1 MTQVSVRRGVLYVS
15 VAAAAWGTGGAAGS
29 LLFQSAGMGPI
40 GVSLWRYLL
49 GALFLLFLI
58 RRRPRPHGRLLLVG
72 AGMAVYQTAYFA
84 AISSSGVA
92 VATVV
97 TMGATPLFT
106 ALGGRLF
113 LGERLDR
120 VGTVCVG
127 AALTGLVMLTG
138 ETALNGTTAQ
148 TGAGAQTPAGIGF
161 ALLSAAGYAAVT
173 LHSRRHHDDPYGT
186 AVGGFA
192 VGALCL
198 APFAL
203 VDGVLP
209 QVTLP
214 TVGLLLYLGAVPT
227 ALAYGLYFRSL
238 SALRAT
244 TVSVI
249 SLGEAVGA
257 AALGVLVFGERL
269 TVLTTAGC
277 LVLLAAVI
285 TLTVHERG

>member
-1 MTQVSVRRGVLYVS
+1 MTRVSVRRGVLYVS

-29 LLFQSAGMGPI
+29 LLFQSAGLGPV

-49 GALFLLFLI
+49 GAVFLLTLV
-58 RRRPRPHGRLLLVG
+58 RRRPRLDSRILLVG
-72 AGMAVYQTAYFA
+72 VGMAVYQTAYFG
-84 AISSSGVA
+84 AISLSGVA

-97 TMGATPLFT
+97 TMGATPVFT

-120 VGTVCVG
+120 VGAVCVS
-127 AALTGLVMLTG
+127 AALAGLILLT
-138 ETALNGTTAQ
+138 A
-148 TGAGAQTPAGIGF
+148 AGAVPAEGTLEEGTLAGIG
-161 ALLSAAGYAAVT
+161 LGLVSAAGYAAVT

-209 QVTLP
+209 HITLP
-214 TVGLLLYLGAVPT
+214 TVGLLVYLGAVPT

-238 SALRAT
+238 SALKAT

-277 LVLLAAVI
+277 LVLLGAVI
-285 TLTVHERG
+285 VLTVHERG

>member
-29 LLFQSAGMGPI
+29 LLFQSAGLGPI

-49 GALFLLFLI
+49 GAVFLI
-58 RRRPRPHGRLLLVG
+58 ALVRRRPGLHSRTLLVG
-72 AGMAVYQTAYFA
+72 VGMAVYQTAYFG
-84 AISSSGVA
+84 AISFSGVA

-97 TMGATPLFT
+97 TMGATPVFT

-120 VGTVCVG
+120 VGAICVA
-127 AALTGLVMLTG
+127 AALVGLILLTG
-138 ETALNGTTAQ
+138 ETGLGRGNADAGTL
-148 TGAGAQTPAGIGF
+148 AGLGF
-161 ALLSAAGYAAVT
+161 GLVSAAGYAAVT

-203 VDGVLP
+203 FDGFLP

-214 TVGLLLYLGAVPT
+214 TVGLLLYLGAIPT

-238 SALRAT
+238 SVLKAT